1 MKKTLLFI
9 AATLFVACSGNNQKK
24 NASDTPED
32 INALIPELVKHIPDG
47 EIPADAEEYFTP
59 EYYSLLKQAWSVPEP
74 EEGIG
79 DEEFLNYFIEGNGDC
94 PGNHE
99 CKNFKTQ
106 INGEEA
112 VSTFDYSHGIDTEYR
127 EIVDSHTIKLKKTS
141 KGWLIDDWDN
151 TKQEMKDFVT
161 NSANE

>member
-9 AATLFVACSGNNQKK
+9 AATLFVACSGNNHKK

-99 CKNFKTQ
+99 CKNCKSRYVPKYRSVFMAPHFGTTRQMRCPHCHKITWHKKV
-106 INGEEA
+106 INKE
-112 VSTFDYSHGIDTEYR
+112 
-127 EIVDSHTIKLKKTS
+127 
-141 KGWLIDDWDN
+141 
-151 TKQEMKDFVT
+151 
-161 NSANE
+161 